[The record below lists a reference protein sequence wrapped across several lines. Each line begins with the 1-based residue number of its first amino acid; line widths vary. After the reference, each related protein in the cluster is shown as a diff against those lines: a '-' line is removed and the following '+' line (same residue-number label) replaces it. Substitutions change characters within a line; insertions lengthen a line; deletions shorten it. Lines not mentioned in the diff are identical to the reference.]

1 MYKSTTNICWEERLQ
16 STKKNEGSKRQRTIH
31 LAGQTGRATSVAMAA
46 MVCMFWRLG
55 TLAVSAGLLFGVD
68 LASIGAALGG
78 MSQAGCLL

>member
-1 MYKSTTNICWEERLQ
+1 MLGRA
-16 STKKNEGSKRQRTIH
+16 STKHKKKRGKQKTTIH

-55 TLAVSAGLLFGVD
+55 ALAVSAGLLFGVD

-78 MSQAGCLL
+78 MSQVGVLRGR